1 MKKILEIKDVTYV
14 YDGERLPVWEH
25 LSCSFFEGK
34 IHVISGPS
42 GCGKSSVLNLL
53 NGLIPHMFEGKLE
66 GKVLLYGE
74 DITETLPRYRCDR
87 IGLVMQNPES
97 QFCTF
102 TVEEELAFG
111 MENMGYSEDEIR
123 RRIEEVLSFIGL
135 PGYEEMELDQ
145 LSGGQKQKI
154 AIASILVMKPKILL
168 LDEPTANLDPE
179 SRTQVFQLIVRISR
193 EENMTVIIVE
203 HNISEI
209 LGEVD

>member
-1 MKKILEIKDVTYV
+1 MSKILEIKDVTYV

-87 IGLVMQNPES
+87 IGD
-97 QFCTF
+97 
-102 TVEEELAFG
+102 A
-111 MENMGYSEDEIR
+111 
-123 RRIEEVLSFIGL
+123 
-135 PGYEEMELDQ
+135 
-145 LSGGQKQKI
+145 
-154 AIASILVMKPKILL
+154 
-168 LDEPTANLDPE
+168 E
-179 SRTQVFQLIVRISR
+179 SRESVLYLYRRGRACFRNGEYGVF
-193 EENMTVIIVE
+193 
-203 HNISEI
+203 
-209 LGEVD
+209 